1 MQKTLSWSQ
10 VEAPSLDKSESG
22 DPTRNREYKN
32 SCTSDQG
39 DSFEDNENSDF
50 AIQVSVVS

>member
-1 MQKTLSWSQ
+1 MQKTLSLSQ

-39 DSFEDNENSDF
+39 DSFEDSENSDF
-50 AIQVSVVS
+50 AIQVSVAS